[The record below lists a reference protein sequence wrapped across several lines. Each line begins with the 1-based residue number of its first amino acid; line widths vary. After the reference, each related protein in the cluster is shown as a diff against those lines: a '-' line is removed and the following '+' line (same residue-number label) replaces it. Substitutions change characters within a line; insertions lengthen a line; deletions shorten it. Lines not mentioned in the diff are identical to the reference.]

1 MEGKNQ
7 LILVNE
13 KDEQVGIADKTT
25 AHLQGMLHRAFSI
38 FLFNSNNELLLQQRA
53 LHKYHT
59 PGLWTNTCCS
69 HPYDG
74 EVIEDA
80 ALKRL
85 EVEMGI
91 SASLEKVFHFQY
103 KSVLPNGLIEH
114 ELDHVFIGKFS
125 DKPNINPDEAMAWKY
140 MPLDAIETEI
150 EKTPEK
156 YTPWFKIILPKLKAY
171 M

>member
-1 MEGKNQ
+1 
-7 LILVNE
+7 
-13 KDEQVGIADKTT
+13 
-25 AHLQGMLHRAFSI
+25 
-38 FLFNSNNELLLQQRA
+38 